1 MKDEMPASDVETD
14 PRLHDAWLTHFSTE
28 EQDALRMRWNRQAE
42 EEARQSHRERRRAVA
57 DHLTIIAV
65 FAAGDLLHG
74 WGGGLSFFTALC
86 LGAFLGGLILLLEAP
101 RAFAAVMGG
110 AALFLHQWLVRGG
123 LSIAEA
129 AMLLPLLAILW
140 LVGRRRELLH

>member
-1 MKDEMPASDVETD
+1 MPAPDVETD
-14 PRLHDAWLTHFSTE
+14 PCLYDTWLTHFSAE
-28 EQDALRMRWNRQAE
+28 EQDALRLRWNRRAE
-42 EEARQSHRERRRAVA
+42 EEARQSRRGRRRAMV

-74 WGGGLSFFTALC
+74 WGGGLGFFTALC
-86 LGAFLGGLILLLEAP
+86 VGAFLGGLILLLEAP

-110 AALFLHQWLVRGG
+110 SALFLHQWLVRGG
-123 LSIAEA
+123 LSITEA